1 MHPTC
6 LIRIVSN
13 MLTLIAG
20 GICHSRWLKRVL
32 SLRKRSIAT
41 VRHAAHSWH
50 PCVGLNGI
58 RRRSLLSS
66 MAKRTAHVP
75 LELDTRG
82 VSFTDFAQAICL
94 QEQLEVSLIRLHI
107 TVQQLTFPL
116 CLVAASGLRPQVRPR
131 LGSAGSLHHRQHDLS
146 LRQREAVSKCKDRRG
161 CPTSSPSRAFSK
173 RHCAE

>member
-1 MHPTC
+1 
-6 LIRIVSN
+6 
-13 MLTLIAG
+13 
-20 GICHSRWLKRVL
+20 
-32 SLRKRSIAT
+32 
-41 VRHAAHSWH
+41 
-50 PCVGLNGI
+50 
-58 RRRSLLSS
+58 

-131 LGSAGSLHHRQHDLS
+131 LGSAGSLHHRQHDGSPQPAAERSRFQMQGQERVPHQLPFPS
-146 LRQREAVSKCKDRRG
+146 LLQEALRRVTNIRQETHTLLHIIQNNPLAGNSYAHQCGV
-161 CPTSSPSRAFSK
+161 RAC
-173 RHCAE
+173 HEICTEMETLEDALEQIP